1 VNALVANLQSQNQLP
16 QATMTTYKQEPA
28 PADDRFSP
36 ISNQKLLTLFS
47 TMLQCRRIAENSTAP
62 LKNGRLNR
70 SGNSILGHEAAA
82 VGVAIDLLP
91 GDTIAHALW
100 PEAVL
105 KAINPL
111 VTTTSDISFASR
123 SAAVKKERSNLTI
136 LFSSGQRTWQARWKK
151 ARSLAADQNLPMIF
165 VSFNT
170 PKDLNGSM
178 DAQILP
184 LKSDGY
190 AFPSINVDGNDV
202 VAVCRVASEA
212 IAHARKHNGP
222 TVIECMVADSV
233 DPLQN
238 MEKYLIRKG
247 LVTRKLTSSL
257 DSGCN

>member
-1 VNALVANLQSQNQLP
+1 
-16 QATMTTYKQEPA
+16 MTTHKQEPVS
-28 PADDRFSP
+28 ADDRFSL

-47 TMLQCRRIAENSTAP
+47 TMVQCRSIAENSTAP
-62 LKNGRLNR
+62 FKKGRLIR
-70 SGNSILGHEAAA
+70 SGSSILGHEAAA
-82 VGVAIDLLP
+82 VGVTIDLLP
-91 GDTIAHALW
+91 GDTVAHASW
-100 PEAVL
+100 PGTVL

-123 SAAVKKERSNLTI
+123 SAAARKQCSNLTI

-151 ARSLAADQNLPMIF
+151 ARSLAADQNLPIIF
-165 VSFNT
+165 VSFDT
-170 PKDLNGSM
+170 PKGLNGSM
-178 DAQILP
+178 GAQILP
-184 LKSDGY
+184 VKSDGY

-222 TVIECMVADSV
+222 TVIECMVTASV
-233 DPLQN
+233 DPLLN

-247 LVTRKLTSSL
+247 LVAPKLASSP

>member
-1 VNALVANLQSQNQLP
+1 
-16 QATMTTYKQEPA
+16 MTTHKQEPA
-28 PADDRFSP
+28 SADDRFSL

-47 TMLQCRRIAENSTAP
+47 TMLHCRSIAENSTAP
-62 LKNGRLNR
+62 FKNGRLNR
-70 SGNSILGHEAAA
+70 SGSSILGHEAAA
-82 VGVAIDLLP
+82 VGVTIDLLP
-91 GDTIAHALW
+91 GDTVAHASW
-100 PEAVL
+100 PETVL

-111 VTTTSDISFASR
+111 VTTTSDISFGSC

-136 LFSSGQRTWQARWKK
+136 MFSSGKRTWQARWKE
-151 ARSLAADQNLPMIF
+151 ARSLAAAQNLPMIF
-165 VSFNT
+165 VSFNN
-170 PKDLNGSM
+170 PQDLNGSM

-222 TVIECMVADSV
+222 TLIECMVTDSV
-233 DPLQN
+233 DPLLN

-247 LVTRKLTSSL
+247 LVAPKFASSS